1 MAYRRIG
8 GGEASGGLRLNMS
21 DYRAR
26 EEAKLIRKEIGSLE
40 SILGKVS
47 IDVKRVSIDGVPLT
61 EFSTNEY
68 YTDAGIV
75 QMRERLAK
83 LHDKLGTFHI
93 EPLGEEQDSLATVI
107 NPEIIVTE
115 GIKMLA
121 KKFNNYYL
129 DQTSLPT
136 RPDKQTTTT
145 PQPNPLEFQLAA

>member
-1 MAYRRIG
+1 MAFKRIG
-8 GGEASGGLRLNMS
+8 SSEAGGGLILNMS
-21 DYRAR
+21 NYRAR
-26 EEAKLIRKEIGSLE
+26 EEVELIRKEIGSLE

-47 IDVKRVSIDGVPLT
+47 INVKRVSIDGVPLIY
-61 EFSTNEY
+61 FSTNEY

-93 EPLGEEQDSLATVI
+93 EPLGERQGSPVNVI
-107 NPEIIVTE
+107 NPEIIVSE
-115 GIKMLA
+115 GIQMLA
-121 KKFNNYYL
+121 KKFNNHYT

-145 PQPNPLEFQLAA
+145 PQSNSSDFRLAA